1 MQIIQWLFKL
11 GHEQATET
19 APASKRMLKL
29 EEEQETKCGQLE
41 FERDE
46 IVCEEPFKIVFTRT
60 NSRSCFYS
68 TLNLKVLRNFFG
80 KTKCVSIVKEEC
92 MDNKAELA
100 HVGSKLLP
108 IHDTARSSSLDAYK
122 SDVQLNRKRAVSRMK
137 ELIRWAAA
145 TKSEKGANKRWKV
158 LYFRNKGAL
167 KDPYDI
173 MSSSSK
179 TSFSWDMGSSC
190 TAAFCPLQLAH
201 SCADHQ
207 TVLKDSK
214 QQVESIWKETSIIP
228 KTEGSERGGN
238 WITTDSDCKLHS
250 YNTTSSP

>member
-1 MQIIQWLFKL
+1 MQVSLVILEIISGDYYWWLCLLLITCYQIIQWLFKL

-19 APASKRMLKL
+19 APASKRMLKCMGSEISL
-29 EEEQETKCGQLE
+29 TTLIISLSLTSYIHAIFFCYPSSSSVEEEQETKCGQLE

-158 LYFRNKGAL
+158 LL
-167 KDPYDI
+167 
-173 MSSSSK
+173 SSLHDK
-179 TSFSWDMGSSC
+179 HFTNVKFTMKVLLLN
-190 TAAFCPLQLAH
+190 FN
-201 SCADHQ
+201 Q
-207 TVLKDSK
+207 THML
-214 QQVESIWKETSIIP
+214 
-228 KTEGSERGGN
+228 
-238 WITTDSDCKLHS
+238 
-250 YNTTSSP
+250 